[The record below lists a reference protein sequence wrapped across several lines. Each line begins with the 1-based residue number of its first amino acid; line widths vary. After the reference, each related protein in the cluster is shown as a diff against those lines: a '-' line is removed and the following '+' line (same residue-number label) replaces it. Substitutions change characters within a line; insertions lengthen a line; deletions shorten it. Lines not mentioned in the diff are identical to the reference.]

1 MKTILSVLTSGYFLL
16 FAIIYQNK
24 PLQESIDEGA
34 QLYQDFCVQCHG
46 AKGEGVPGSF
56 PPLAQSDYLRNEV
69 EKSIQ
74 GLKYGMRGP
83 IVVNGENYN
92 SVMVAQGLDD
102 EEIAD
107 IMNYIRNSWGNQ
119 NTLQITPQDVA
130 IVKRP

>member
-24 PLQESIDEGA
+24 PLQESIEEGA
-34 QLYQDFCVQCHG
+34 KLYQDFCVQCHG
-46 AKGEGVPGSF
+46 ATGEGVPGSF

>member
-16 FAIIYQNK
+16 FSIIYQHK
-24 PLQESIDEGA
+24 PLQESIEEGG
-34 QLYQDFCVQCHG
+34 QLYQDFCIQCHG
-46 AKGEGVPGSF
+46 ASGEGVPGSF
-56 PPLAQSDYLRNEV
+56 PPLAQSDYLRSEV

-107 IMNYIRNSWGNQ
+107 IMNYIRNSWGNH
-119 NTLQITPQDVA
+119 NSEPITPDYVTS
-130 IVKRP
+130 IKRP

>member
-24 PLQESIDEGA
+24 PLQESIEEGA

-46 AKGEGVPGSF
+46 ATGEGVPGSF

>member
-24 PLQESIDEGA
+24 PLQESIEEGS
-34 QLYQDFCVQCHG
+34 QLYQDFCIQCHG
-46 AKGEGVPGSF
+46 ATGEGVPGSF

>member
-24 PLQESIDEGA
+24 PLKESIEEGA

-46 AKGEGVPGSF
+46 ATGEGVPGSF